1 MDKHK
6 EIELEHAG
14 KEDTAVNMLVY
25 TQVYIQVYTGT
36 QEARDHPSY
45 LILQVFLLIFHLID
59 ITSLLVQLHRQT
71 NRQYTYRQL

>member
-6 EIELEHAG
+6 EIELEHTG

-25 TQVYIQVYTGT
+25 TQVYTGT
-36 QEARDHPSY
+36 QEPRDHPSY

>member
-6 EIELEHAG
+6 EIELEHTD

-25 TQVYIQVYTGT
+25 TQVYTGT

>member
-6 EIELEHAG
+6 EKELEHTG
-14 KEDTAVNMLVY
+14 KVDTVVNMLVD
-25 TQVYIQVYTGT
+25 IQVNTGT
-36 QEARDHPSY
+36 QEAWDHPSY
-45 LILQVFLLIFHLID
+45 LILQVLLLVLHLID